1 MQQQRMI
8 IGLLGLQG
16 SGKTTVTHHLE
27 KKGFAVITIAE
38 KEPETDVDTLKLSSE
53 QNYVIDH
60 ISTSQQMEFFKE
72 KDDMILVRV
81 EAPSDIRLERLI
93 ELRKQQEQR
102 EYAYDEVLTFEH
114 EILAEEDQGKEQL
127 LSLNKKANIILR
139 NDQDLDTLYK
149 KIDRMT
155 TDISKKFT
163 LKKPSDDSFYM
174 EIAQVIAKKS
184 RCLKRKVGAVLVKN
198 KRILT
203 LGFDDTPRNIKHCN
217 ENGCQAC
224 SKEDM
229 QSPCLCNHAEENVII
244 QAAHHGMSTQD
255 ATLYT
260 TDSPCLRCVQILINA
275 GITELMF
282 NEDIPL
288 NDTAYSLLKTAN
300 ITVRARKLT

>member
-1 MQQQRMI
+1 MI

-16 SGKTTVTHHLE
+16 SGKTTVTHHIE
-27 KKGFAVITIAE
+27 KKGFAVITLAE
-38 KEPETDVDTLKLSSE
+38 KEPETDTHALKLSSE

-72 KDDMILVRV
+72 KDDLILVKV
-81 EAPSDIRLERLI
+81 DAPSDIRLERLI

-114 EILAEEDQGKEQL
+114 EILTEEEPRKEQL
-127 LSLNKKANIILR
+127 VSLSKKANIILR
-139 NDQDLDTLYK
+139 NDQDLETLYK
-149 KIDRMT
+149 KIDRMM

-174 EIAQVIAKKS
+174 EIAQVVAKKS

-198 KRILT
+198 KRILA
-203 LGFDDTPRNIKHCN
+203 LGFDDTPRHIRHCN
-217 ENGCQAC
+217 ENGCPAC
-224 SKEDM
+224 NQGDL

-244 QAAHHGMSTQD
+244 QAAYHGISTQE
-255 ATLYT
+255 ATVYT
-260 TDSPCLRCVQILINA
+260 TDSPCVRCTQTLINA